1 MGVQR
6 FEAEDLN
13 ACAAWSFAVQG
24 FRCFAVQGFRGFRR
38 FRGRRTAVQGFRCF
52 AVQGFR
58 RFRRSGAAVQMFR
71 RYS

>member
-13 ACAAWSFAVQG
+13 ASAAWSFAVQG

-38 FRGRRTAVQGFRCF
+38 FR
-52 AVQGFR
+52 
-58 RFRRSGAAVQMFR
+58 RSGAAVQMFR